1 MVPLREKGA
10 RGRRRPRASASEM
23 RSGRQR
29 LSAVDRDRLRRARR
43 GAIVAT
49 RSVFGP
55 DTVTWRV
62 NREAVLLLGGG
73 RALLMQ
79 VAHPLVAA
87 GVAAHSDFQRQPL
100 QRLWRTLDAM
110 LTITFG
116 GAADAMRA
124 VHGIERI
131 HARVHGVLDGDVGPF
146 RRGTP
151 YDAKDPQLLLWV
163 HATLV
168 DTALQVYRLCVQPL
182 SAHDER
188 RYYDESKVVGRLLG
202 VPNAL
207 LPPTLAAFREYVDG
221 VVNGKLL
228 AVGPASRDIA
238 ASILSPPVATA
249 LKPVFGVANAF
260 TVGLLPP
267 VLRARYGWR
276 WDAGREAAFRL
287 LVATIRRL
295 LSHLPGAVRYL
306 PHARRAALLE
316 QTPPRSAQRD
326 GEPSP

>member
-1 MVPLREKGA
+1 MVLPREKGA
-10 RGRRRPRASASEM
+10 RGRGRPRTSASEV
-23 RSGRQR
+23 RNGRRR
-29 LSAVDRDRLRRARR
+29 LSVADRDRLRRAR
-43 GAIVAT
+43 GAPIVAT

-116 GAADAMRA
+116 GAANAMRA
-124 VHGIERI
+124 VHGIDRI
-131 HARVHGVLDGDVGPF
+131 HARVHGVLDADVGPF
-146 RRGTP
+146 QRGTA

-207 LPPTLAAFREYVDG
+207 LPPTLAAFRKYVGGVVDG
-221 VVNGKLL
+221 DLL

-238 ASILSPPVATA
+238 ASILAPPVATA

-267 VLRARYGWR
+267 VLRARYGLR
-276 WDAGREAAFRL
+276 WNAGRAAALGL
-287 LVATIRRL
+287 LVVTIRHLLPRL
-295 LSHLPGAVRYL
+295 PDAVRYL

-316 QTPPRSAQRD
+316 RTPRRSVQID
-326 GEPSP
+326 EEP

>member
-1 MVPLREKGA
+1 
-10 RGRRRPRASASEM
+10 M
-23 RSGRQR
+23 RNGRQR
-29 LSAVDRDRLRRARR
+29 LSAADRDRLRRAR
-43 GAIVAT
+43 GGPTVAT

-87 GVAAHSDFQRQPL
+87 GVAAHSDFERQAL
-100 QRLWRTLDAM
+100 RRLWRTLDAM

-116 GAADAMRA
+116 GAASAMRA

-131 HARVHGVLDGDVGPF
+131 HARVHGVLDADLGPF
-146 RRGTP
+146 ERGTR
-151 YDAKDPQLLLWV
+151 YDAEDPQLLLWV

-168 DTALQVYRLCVQPL
+168 DTALQVHRLCVQPL

-202 VPNAL
+202 IPNAL
-207 LPPTLAAFREYVDG
+207 LPPTLAAFREYVDSMI
-221 VVNGKLL
+221 NGDLL

-249 LKPVFGVANAF
+249 LKPIFQVANAF

-267 VLRARYGWR
+267 VLRARYGLR

-287 LVATIRRL
+287 LIATIRRL
-295 LSHLPGAVRYL
+295 LPHLPGAVRYL
-306 PHARRAALLE
+306 PHARRAALRE
-316 QTPPRSAQRD
+316 GTPRPSLQRD
-326 GEPSP
+326 EEP